1 MLNWHIE
8 NTCSEW
14 MIAALG
20 AFGRSVIVTTI
31 YTTLGMDAVVSIV
44 QDGETSDIVCNK
56 KIVRRILLEAD
67 NMKSLKMDV

>member
-8 NTCSEW
+8 NMCSEW
-14 MIAALG
+14 MIAALE

-31 YTTLGMDAVVSIV
+31 YTTLGMDAVVSVV

-56 KIVRRILLEAD
+56 KIVRKILLEAD